1 MDGLERARQVPK
13 NKGEGFPGLDL
24 NSGWNW
30 TPTKYGWLGSSTI
43 CNSSIPNI
51 NAEPQKMYKSLQSK
65 IMSLLTCGL

>member
-1 MDGLERARQVPK
+1 MNNIKLNGYLERAREVPK

-43 CNSSIPNI
+43 CNISKPNI
-51 NAEPQKMYKSLQSK
+51 NTATTDVK
-65 IMSLLTCGL
+65 